1 MKRTNV
7 YLDEEQSRLLRH
19 LAVQEGRSFTDLV
32 REALNAFLAQ
42 RGLSATSRVMGP
54 RRQLPDDEWGRQ
66 LEGLLQRAR
75 ARSPAG
81 VAAAEAAAMEADV
94 TAARQEVRAAR
105 RGRPAHGGAAG
116 PMPERHD
123 VPTAAEARDGGGSGQ

>member
-7 YLDEEQSRLLRH
+7 YLDEEQARLLRH

-32 REALNAFLAQ
+32 REALNAFLAR
-42 RGLSATSRVMGP
+42 RGLAATSRVIGP

-75 ARSPAG
+75 DRSPEG
-81 VAAAEAAAMEADV
+81 VTAEEAADMEADV

-105 RGRPAHGGAAG
+105 RTRPARGSPAG
-116 PMPERHD
+116 PMPDRHD
-123 VPTAAEARDGGGSGQ
+123 VRVAAEAKASGGSGR